1 MERTPGD
8 KAHDGESA
16 ANTNSC
22 NTPDT
27 PETPS
32 SVQSQPTVLAPTS
45 TSQPGA
51 VEQNHA
57 KRKAQDVS
65 TTSQKRSN
73 MGPSAT
79 FNIGKDSAEAR
90 SQLIVRFYD
99 PNIKAKDA
107 KNRTLEEI
115 LSWPDAQLESSHN
128 YIQML
133 FPLPEGSMFNWDAPV
148 IDLAVMQAFR
158 SRSELRQQ
166 LRRSFERMLKFYGF
180 SLSTTL
186 ENDSEKDAIFG
197 ATQTDVNTD
206 SPINADASASG
217 VKTTPKESTFP
228 PGSHKNITVS
238 NPLPCHIFRAPNWRK
253 QFQNWAGL
261 FDHNHLRL
269 TRILR
274 CLRVLGLQKE
284 CQAFFK
290 ALEHAF
296 HDPETRISEKSMG
309 FWRLAVTRPL
319 QWAPDGQKCKW
330 LEAWQQ
336 EQESEK

>member
-1 MERTPGD
+1 MERTPDD
-8 KAHDGESA
+8 KAHKGESA

-22 NTPDT
+22 HTLQT
-27 PETPS
+27 LS
-32 SVQSQPTVLAPTS
+32 SVQSQPTVLTPTS
-45 TSQPGA
+45 ISQLGA
-51 VEQNHA
+51 VQQDHA
-57 KRKAQDVS
+57 KRKAQHVS
-65 TTSQKRSN
+65 TTSQKRSK
-73 MGPSAT
+73 MRPSAT
-79 FNIGKDSAEAR
+79 FNTGKDSAEAR

-99 PNIKAKDA
+99 PDIKAKDA

-115 LSWPDAQLESSHN
+115 LSWPDSQLESSHN

-148 IDLAVMQAFR
+148 IDLAVMQAFC
-158 SRSELRQQ
+158 SRSELRHQ

-180 SLSTTL
+180 RVPTKP
-186 ENDSEKDAIFG
+186 ENESKKDVVSEV
-197 ATQTDVNTD
+197 TQTDVNTN
-206 SPINADASASG
+206 SPNNADTSASG
-217 VKTTPKESTFP
+217 VKATPEASTFP
-228 PGSHKNITVS
+228 PGAHQNISIS
-238 NPLPCHIFRAPNWRK
+238 NPLPYRIVRAPNWPK

-261 FDHNHLRL
+261 FDHNHLRI

-284 CQAFFK
+284 CDAFFK

-309 FWRLAVTRPL
+309 FWRLAVMRPL

>member
-1 MERTPGD
+1 
-8 KAHDGESA
+8 
-16 ANTNSC
+16 
-22 NTPDT
+22 
-27 PETPS
+27 
-32 SVQSQPTVLAPTS
+32 
-45 TSQPGA
+45 
-51 VEQNHA
+51 
-57 KRKAQDVS
+57 
-65 TTSQKRSN
+65 
-73 MGPSAT
+73 MGPSAIS
-79 FNIGKDSAEAR
+79 NMGKDSAEAR

-99 PNIKAKDA
+99 PDIKANDA

-115 LSWPDAQLESSHN
+115 LSWPDSQLESSHN

-158 SRSELRQQ
+158 SRSELRHQ

-180 SLSTTL
+180 RVSTTL
-186 ENDSEKDAIFG
+186 ENNSDKDAISE
-197 ATQTDVNTD
+197 ATQTGVNTD
-206 SPINADASASG
+206 SPINADTSASG
-217 VKTTPKESTFP
+217 VKAIPKEPAFP
-228 PGSHKNITVS
+228 PGAHKNMSVS
-238 NPLPCHIFRAPNWRK
+238 NTLPYHIVRASNWRK

-274 CLRVLGLQKE
+274 CLRVLGLQQE
-284 CQAFFK
+284 CEAFFK

-336 EQESEK
+336 EQESKK

>member
-1 MERTPGD
+1 
-8 KAHDGESA
+8 
-16 ANTNSC
+16 
-22 NTPDT
+22 
-27 PETPS
+27 
-32 SVQSQPTVLAPTS
+32 
-45 TSQPGA
+45 
-51 VEQNHA
+51 
-57 KRKAQDVS
+57 
-65 TTSQKRSN
+65 
-73 MGPSAT
+73 MGPSAI
-79 FNIGKDSAEAR
+79 FNTGKDSAEAR

-99 PNIKAKDA
+99 PDIKAKDA

-115 LSWPDAQLESSHN
+115 LSWPDSQLESSHN

-158 SRSELRQQ
+158 SRSELRHQ

-180 SLSTTL
+180 RVSMKP
-186 ENDSEKDAIFG
+186 ENEGDEKGAVSE
-197 ATQTDVNTD
+197 ATQADANTD
-206 SPINADASASG
+206 SPTNADTSG
-217 VKTTPKESTFP
+217 SRAKATSSESIFP
-228 PGSHKNITVS
+228 PGTHKNGSVS
-238 NPLPCHIFRAPNWRK
+238 NPPPYHIIRTSSWRR

-284 CQAFFK
+284 CDAFFK

-296 HDPETRISEKSMG
+296 HNPETRISEKSMG

-330 LEAWQQ
+330 LEAWEQ
-336 EQESEK
+336 EQENEK